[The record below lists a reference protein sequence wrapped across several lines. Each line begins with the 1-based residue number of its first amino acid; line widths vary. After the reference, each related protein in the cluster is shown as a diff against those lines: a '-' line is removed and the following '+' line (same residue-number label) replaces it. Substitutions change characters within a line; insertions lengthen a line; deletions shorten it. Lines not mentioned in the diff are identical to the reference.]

1 LDSWLDLADQLWTL
15 TLKSHKCHGT
25 RTNPR
30 MTFLRSTIFRP
41 HFFVYKSSSVHL
53 FVPLTLAYICVEEEM
68 RAIFIYP
75 VARQS
80 NAIGTNKCPDE
91 DLQTKNCVT
100 KKCHKNCPGTLY
112 WPSYIDLDKINASFA
127 QYLSHFDTK
136 LLLPNADVK
145 KTFMWRHRN
154 SGFPKK

>member
-1 LDSWLDLADQLWTL
+1 MDSWLDLADQLWTL

-41 HFFVYKSSSVHL
+41 HFFVYKSSSMHL
-53 FVPLTLAYICVEEEM
+53 FVPQCLFLHIFALKKKCEP
-68 RAIFIYP
+68 IFIYP
-75 VARQS
+75 DARQS
-80 NAIGTNKCPDE
+80 NAIRINA
-91 DLQTKNCVT
+91 LTKICRRRIAIRRNAT
-100 KKCHKNCPGTLY
+100 GILY